1 MTENR
6 RRDYEPDSPL
16 WWGIDPN
23 GRKRPHVTIRA
34 DGGATYDGLNGAAM
48 GR

>member
-1 MTENR
+1 MTENM

-23 GRKRPHVTIRA
+23 GRIDDRDRA
-34 DGGATYDGLNGAAM
+34 PGADHPLRFRVAGPDERA
-48 GR
+48 